1 MNFDVT
7 PTDDARHPTM
17 LDIVD
22 FHDGDL
28 GPATSDALAIHISWC
43 QACSNLEAGI
53 SDRFDTIEPDL
64 PEPFELP
71 SELVHLLRD
80 VPAERPVPGELWL
93 LDWEGERLLGVV
105 QGHGERPLMWTVA
118 PATIE
123 ADDELTGSA
132 AEITEEASPIGLPI
146 RIWSH
151 AAVAVEQGV
160 FLHRA
165 GTLPDAE
172 APVGDDGRPG
182 ERSWNAAAILADL
195 GRALDT
201 LGTAQWIRTSDTAA
215 VDVGELM
222 ASQGLRPT
230 EVEAATGIP
239 ASRVREIVRG
249 VVEPSPTEAQR
260 LAELL
265 GTDPDAVRSTP
276 EPPLALIDA
285 VSSPMRRP
293 AIRVR
298 AMRDGVSEAAARW
311 SATVGVMAMPAR
323 TSGAERDADA
333 WDDLL
338 EQYLDGE

>member
-1 MNFDVT
+1 VNFDVT

-28 GPATSDALAIHISWC
+28 DPATSDALATHISWC

-53 SDRFDTIEPDL
+53 SERFDTIEPDL
-64 PEPFELP
+64 PEPFDLP

-80 VPAERPVPGELWL
+80 VPAERPLPGELWL

-105 QGHGERPLMWTVA
+105 QGRGERPLMWTVA

-146 RIWSH
+146 RIW
-151 AAVAVEQGV
+151 AQATVAVEQGV

-165 GTLPDAE
+165 GTLPNPEQLDRS
-172 APVGDDGRPG
+172 DDRPG
-182 ERSWNAAAILADL
+182 ASSWGAAAILAGL
-195 GRALDT
+195 GRTLDT
-201 LGTAQWIRTSDTAA
+201 LGTAQWIPASDTSA
-215 VDVGELM
+215 VDAGELM
-222 ASQGLRPT
+222 AAQRLQPT
-230 EVEAATGIP
+230 DVEAATGIP
-239 ASRVREIVRG
+239 ASRVRDIARG
-249 VVEPSPTEAQR
+249 VVEPSPSEAQR

-293 AIRVR
+293 AIRLR
-298 AMRDGVSEAAARW
+298 AMRDGVSEAVARW

-323 TSGAERDADA
+323 TSGVERDADA

>member
-28 GPATSDALAIHISWC
+28 DSATSDALATHISWC
-43 QACSNLEAGI
+43 QACSILEAGI
-53 SDRFDTIEPDL
+53 SERFETIEPDL
-64 PEPFELP
+64 PEPFDLP
-71 SELVHLLRD
+71 SELVHLLGS

-105 QGHGERPLMWTVA
+105 QGRGDRPLMWTVA

-123 ADDELTGSA
+123 DDDELTGSTA
-132 AEITEEASPIGLPI
+132 AIGEEVSPIGLPI
-146 RIWSH
+146 RIWAQ

-172 APVGDDGRPG
+172 APVGDDGQPG
-182 ERSWNAAAILADL
+182 ERSWDAAAILADL
-195 GRALDT
+195 GRTLDT
-201 LGTAQWIRTSDTAA
+201 LGTAHWIPTSDAVV

-222 ASQGLRPT
+222 ASQRLRPT
-230 EVEAATGIP
+230 DVEAATGIP
-239 ASRVREIVRG
+239 ASRVREIARG
-249 VVEPSPTEAQR
+249 VVEPSPTEAPL
-260 LAELL
+260 LADLL

-293 AIRVR
+293 AIRLR
-298 AMRDGVSEAAARW
+298 AMRDGVSEAVARW

-323 TSGAERDADA
+323 TSGVERDADA

-338 EQYLDGE
+338 EQYLDGD